1 VNTTVTG
8 WRRWIPTDKWI
19 GSAVISAGAILGS
32 WVGSGAFDDVE
43 RGMAASA
50 IPALIGAYFLSN
62 KDRLVPTAKE

>member
-1 VNTTVTG
+1 MNTTVTG

-19 GSAVISAGAILGS
+19 SSLAISAGAILGS

-50 IPALIGAYFLSN
+50 IPALIGAYFITN
-62 KDRLVPTAKE
+62 KDRLARTVQE